1 MKLKKYNQYIKED
14 LTPMSGD
21 IEDMTGELEGEIVG
35 QDEFMD
41 NDGDDTSTPPVN
53 NMDEVEEEGNEY
65 VGTKLMK
72 ELADKLGVNVE
83 NGMINFKDD
92 EGNALKIEYFSETGS
107 FAIDRK
113 PQIVKGDDNE
123 PRAMTVDEVNDKL
136 KSIKK

>member
-83 NGMINFKDD
+83 NGMINFKDEYIEEEFID
-92 EGNALKIEYFSETGS
+92 SFNCGNTDYLTEIGKNIFYGRILNNTFCNLILEKI
-107 FAIDRK
+107 
-113 PQIVKGDDNE
+113 
-123 PRAMTVDEVNDKL
+123 KL
-136 KSIKK
+136 YE